1 MMYIKT
7 KMLILIIVSIKIEGM
22 LNGIIQVNMYA
33 IKQAISGKIINLKG
47 LIWYFILDFNCN
59 ILTVKL
65 RSSLTKILNT

>member
-1 MMYIKT
+1 
-7 KMLILIIVSIKIEGM
+7 MLILKIVSIKIEGM

-33 IKQAISGKIINLKG
+33 TKQAISGKIINLKG

>member
-47 LIWYFILDFNCN
+47 LI
-59 ILTVKL
+59 
-65 RSSLTKILNT
+65 

>member
-1 MMYIKT
+1 
-7 KMLILIIVSIKIEGM
+7 MLILKIVSIKIDDI
-22 LNGIIQVNMYA
+22 LKGIMQVIIYD